1 MPSSNVKL
9 TSHKDTA
16 AGFQK
21 LFNKVGDPRLVMPG
35 FGIQRFFFLPK
46 RSARHSSQNHRA
58 ISGFLETKAQAD
70 STLYPVAVLHPSSFW
85 SPAPSGPASQGGVAQ
100 HGDPGGGGAA
110 GGAADASLLGRVTR
124 RQPGLSPAPAARPGW
139 TGPPLAPRPA
149 SRAPCQTVA
158 AAAAP

>member
-16 AGFQK
+16 AGVQK
-21 LFNKVGDPRLVMPG
+21 LFNKVSDSRLVMPG
-35 FGIQRFFFLPK
+35 FGIQSFFSYRKCQLVIP
-46 RSARHSSQNHRA
+46 RA

-70 STLYPVAVLHPSSFW
+70 STLYPVAVRHPSSFW
-85 SPAPSGPASQGGVAQ
+85 SPASSGPASQGGVAQ
-100 HGDPGGGGAA
+100 RGDPGGGGAV

-139 TGPPLAPRPA
+139 AGPPLAPRPA

-158 AAAAP
+158 AAAAR